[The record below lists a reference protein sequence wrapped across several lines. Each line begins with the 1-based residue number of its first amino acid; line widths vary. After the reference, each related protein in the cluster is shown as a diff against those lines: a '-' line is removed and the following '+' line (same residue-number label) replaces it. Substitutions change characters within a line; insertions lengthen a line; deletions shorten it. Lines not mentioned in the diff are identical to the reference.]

1 MFREICLSSA
11 RVIAIF
17 AKNFRCEARCPAR
30 HGICGRGGMSTI
42 NVPVL
47 YQTETFSSGFRQRS
61 SRDDTPARPEARPKA
76 APGVKPV
83 KEADFLVHLM
93 VSGDPDF
100 RKVLGRRDVAR
111 ARESAYAFASAHKTS
126 RRAEYEKSDLLTA

>member
-1 MFREICLSSA
+1 MLNCAGFLA
-11 RVIAIF
+11 G
-17 AKNFRCEARCPAR
+17 PAR
-30 HGICGRGGMSTI
+30 HGLCDREGMSTI

-61 SRDDTPARPEARPKA
+61 SGGGTADHRGAAAKPAS
-76 APGVKPV
+76 GQKPM

-100 RKVLGRRDVAR
+100 RKVLGRRDIAH
-111 ARESAYAFASAHKTS
+111 ARENAYAFASAHKAS
-126 RRAEYEKSDLLTA
+126 RLAEYEKTELRIA

>member
-11 RVIAIF
+11 FGITEIRQIF
-17 AKNFRCEARCPAR
+17 LSARLIPAR
-30 HGICGRGGMSTI
+30 HGLCDRIGMSTI

-61 SRDDTPARPEARPKA
+61 SRDDTPARPEAHPKA
-76 APGVKPV
+76 APGVKPM

-111 ARESAYAFASAHKTS
+111 ARENAYAFASAHKTS
-126 RRAEYEKSDLLTA
+126 RRAEYEKSDLLIA